1 MLFNCCY
8 ALFEMDSEKIEQI
21 IVEHSDEI
29 KKIIETYSYGFENE
43 IQNYCDD
50 ANSMLHRL
58 FVKLGY
64 TTDNEYTQAL
74 IDFINNKV
82 QEKTEPF

>member
-1 MLFNCCY
+1 MANY
-8 ALFEMDSEKIEQI
+8 SEKILSI
-21 IVEHSDEI
+21 IVDNNDEI
-29 KKIIETYSYGFENE
+29 YRIIDKYVYGMQHE

-64 TTDNEYTQAL
+64 ETDNEETQAI
-74 IDFINNKV
+74 IDFINEKIT
-82 QEKTEPF
+82 EKTEPF